1 MQKNLRDFEGS
12 SAVFIDATIFLHH
25 AFDTNH
31 VSVEFLN
38 RIETSNIKAYTSA
51 LVLEEVSYKIMM
63 QSASNFLDRVTV
75 QHVKK
80 FLENSKNRGKVLT
93 PLIEYMDYIDK
104 LQEAGMTVIDLKGSD
119 MKHAAQQARD
129 NGLITADAAHLA
141 VMHRKSIHHIATE
154 DSDFAAVPNIT
165 VWSPSNVIK
174 S

>member
-1 MQKNLRDFEGS
+1 MQKNLRDFESS

-25 AFDTNH
+25 AFDTNP
-31 VSVEFLN
+31 VSVEFLG

-51 LVLEEVSYKIMM
+51 LVLEEVAYKIMM

-80 FLENSKNRGKVLT
+80 FLENPKNRGKVLT
-93 PLIEYMDYIDK
+93 PLIEYIDYIDR

-119 MKHAAQQARD
+119 MKQAVRHAKD

-141 VMHRKSIHHIATE
+141 VMHRKSINHIATE
-154 DSDFAAVPNIT
+154 DLDFAVVPDIT
-165 VWSPSNVIK
+165 VWSPSVK
-174 S
+174 Q